1 MSRYLAPALV
11 ASVDDLVIY
20 RIEDGQPAATDAPR
34 GFSERFIHSEVYKAY
49 QGVQA
54 VVHSHSLEVVPFSI
68 SATPLRACFHMAG
81 FLGTAVP
88 VWDTASVYKDHPD
101 DNQDMLVKNV
111 KLASALARSLGD
123 GAPGM
128 PKHPVALMRGH
139 GFVATS
145 NSLEMVIFNSVYTAQ
160 NARVQRQ
167 ALSLGTEVQVF
178 TEREA
183 HDTGT
188 TTGQGAVKPWPL
200 WVAEVSKS
208 SLYQNLI

>member
-1 MSRYLAPALV
+1 
-11 ASVDDLVIY
+11 
-20 RIEDGQPAATDAPR
+20 
-34 GFSERFIHSEVYKAY
+34 
-49 QGVQA
+49 
-54 VVHSHSLEVVPFSI
+54 
-68 SATPLRACFHMAG
+68 MAG

-88 VWDTASVYKDHPD
+88 VWDAASVYKDRPD
-101 DNQDMLVKNV
+101 DNQDMLVRNV
-111 KLASALARSLGD
+111 KLASAFARSLGD
-123 GAPGM
+123 GAHGM

-167 ALSLGTEVQVF
+167 ALSLGTDVQVF

-208 SLYQNLI
+208 SLYQNLM